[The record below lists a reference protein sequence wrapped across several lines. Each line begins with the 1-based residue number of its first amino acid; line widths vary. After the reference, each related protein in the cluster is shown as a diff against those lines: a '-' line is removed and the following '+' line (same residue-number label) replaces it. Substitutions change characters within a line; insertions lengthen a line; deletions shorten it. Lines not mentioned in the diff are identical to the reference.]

1 MAGTRK
7 LDALTITQARK
18 AFQRA
23 KFILEQRQK
32 ALSEAESSADAAQLA
47 KVTQAEIVLKS
58 RDFLRNFLK
67 ITLENLATIWVLEQM
82 ALPHGSL
89 TIQSP
94 LQPFSSSGT

>member
-7 LDALTITQARK
+7 LDVLTITQARK

-67 ITLENLATIWVLEQM
+67 ITREFGYNLGPGANGSATRIADYSITTATFL
-82 ALPHGSL
+82 
-89 TIQSP
+89 
-94 LQPFSSSGT
+94 